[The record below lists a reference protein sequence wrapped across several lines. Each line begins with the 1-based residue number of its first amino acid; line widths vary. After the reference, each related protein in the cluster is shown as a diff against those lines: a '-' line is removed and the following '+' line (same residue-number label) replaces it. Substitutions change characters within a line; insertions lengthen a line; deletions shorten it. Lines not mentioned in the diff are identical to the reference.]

1 MVKAEEPQP
10 KKERDFPLKCPFPDD
25 LSYFFPTPA
34 CTATR
39 AADPA
44 ANSMLSGYFK
54 FGQEQTH
61 LPSALLLAVGGA
73 IATDSLSNGPTLRGG
88 LLGLQEVM
96 S

>member
-1 MVKAEEPQP
+1 MGKAEVPQP
-10 KKERDFPLKCPFPDD
+10 KKERDFPLKCPFLDD
-25 LSYFFPTPA
+25 LSYFFPMPA

-39 AADPA
+39 AASAA

-73 IATDSLSNGPTLRGG
+73 IATDSLSNGPTWRGG
-88 LLGLQEVM
+88 LPGL
-96 S
+96 